1 MCKLG
6 NGYGVSNGAV
16 YYYDQMIAKFGDN
29 ELKEFVRLVLDS
41 EFASRVSIAR
51 CAESYKNL
59 AATFTSTNQVVIQA
73 LGYIATATLPQLP
86 NLGKVSAYQRL
97 VNS

>member
-1 MCKLG
+1 
-6 NGYGVSNGAV
+6 AV
-16 YYYDQMIAKFGDN
+16 YYYDQMIAMFGDN
-29 ELKEFVRLVLDS
+29 ELKEFVRLVLDR
-41 EFASRVSIAR
+41 EFASRDSIAR
-51 CAESYKNL
+51 WAESYKNL

-73 LGYIATATLPQLP
+73 LGDIATATLPQLP